1 MVGFGLRSTST
12 EQEKTRVVC
21 KRFHIGSSLEEPQGR
36 KQEEVGK
43 ASRAPIQRELLAFHV
58 FFFFFERQSQPVN
71 VLQNPS
77 LFAASLLRSCQLWR
91 PVASLACQL
100 AVHSSF
106 LAERVPELSSI
117 SNGDI
122 RLLGESVKAKG
133 RPYQMNPGGTCL
145 KNWHML
151 FLYQMDKTRPTPET

>member
-1 MVGFGLRSTST
+1 MVGFGLRSAST
-12 EQEKTRVVC
+12 EQEKMRVLC
-21 KRFHIGSSLEEPQGR
+21 KRFHIGSSLEELQGR

-43 ASRAPIQRELLAFHV
+43 ASRAPIQRGLLAFYD
-58 FFFFFERQSQPVN
+58 FFFEGQSQPVN

-117 SNGDI
+117 SNRDI
-122 RLLGESVKAKG
+122 RLSGESVKAKG

-151 FLYQMDKTRPTPET
+151 FLNQMDKTWPTPET